1 MGGTVPVNISRYW
14 QSTCTQ
20 LERHFFFGPYKIL
33 ALGHMP
39 SNPRTCSSSSGVKS
53 FLILNVLRIS
63 SGVLPAIHKS
73 ILRKLDSVISS
84 CPYSIFLHLAELFH
98 DGFRTKQQYFSLS
111 SALAHRFFPGLKSR
125 ETIQTAHWRT
135 MASFTTPFF
144 SSRVRMRTDH
154 LATKW
159 NYYANLLN

>member
-84 CPYSIFLHLAELFH
+84 CPYSIFLHLAEGRREQRRKGEGREGFH
-98 DGFRTKQQYFSLS
+98 LLTPSRGKEGTKEKGRGKGKGKRKGVLACLWSYLLLS
-111 SALAHRFFPGLKSR
+111 CRSHP
-125 ETIQTAHWRT
+125 TNPWC
-135 MASFTTPFF
+135 P
-144 SSRVRMRTDH
+144 SS
-154 LATKW
+154 W
-159 NYYANLLN
+159 QPIE